1 MKHRSNISTC
11 AALLC
16 LVLASCSAAFTP
28 DLETP
33 VVFLTSTI
41 TPTPY
46 QGLCAYVWTEQQ
58 LPELSERLNL
68 ALRKVISEQVD
79 AAISAYG
86 ETCVDSGTN
95 VVVKFTPEELN
106 YTITARV
113 EDTVDARTLGE
124 WLVQIVLAV
133 GDFHSV
139 QAPASKAGRVEVEF
153 QDGSRA
159 VVASFPLLYAQELVD
174 QGVRGSALFEQLS
187 Q

>member
-1 MKHRSNISTC
+1 MNHPYKIYAW

-16 LVLASCSAAFTP
+16 LVLASCSASFTP

-33 VVFLTSTI
+33 VVLLTPTI

-58 LPELSERLNL
+58 LPELSERLNQ
-68 ALRKVISEQVD
+68 ALVKATLDQVD

-106 YTITARV
+106 YTLTARV
-113 EDTVDARTLGE
+113 EDTTDARTLGE
-124 WLVQIVLAV
+124 WLVQIVLSV
-133 GDFHSV
+133 SDFHSG
-139 QAPASKAGRVEVEF
+139 QAPASKAGRVEIEF
-153 QDGSRA
+153 QDASRA
-159 VVASFPLLYAQELVD
+159 VVASFPLLFAQELVD